1 MLEPLLNSQN
11 KEQALVFLLAR
22 EEGYATE
29 IARFFDTHLYGIQ
42 KQLDNLEAGGILV
55 SRKVGRTR
63 LYTYNPR
70 YALVEELKSLIE
82 KALSFYPDDLQEAL
96 LMDRRRPRLRGKSR

>member
-42 KQLDNLEAGGILV
+42 KQLDKLETGGILV

-70 YALVEELKSLIE
+70 YALIEELKSLIE
-82 KALSFYPDDLQEAL
+82 KALSFYPDELQEEL